1 MTVLSVEDLRI
12 SYRSRGEW
20 REVVHNISF
29 SIQRGEMLAFVGES
43 GSGKTTTAQA
53 IIGLL
58 ADNARRDAG
67 RIVLNGQV
75 ISDWSDKRLNRLRG
89 VSISLV
95 PQDPGNSLNPVKT
108 IGQQV
113 EEILRLHQSLSAA
126 ERRQQVLNLLAKVG
140 LSHPEQRFDQY
151 PHQLSGGMKQ
161 RVLIAIAIALQPD
174 LIIADEPTSALDVT
188 VQKRILDLLD
198 ILRRESGTAVLFVT
212 HDLALAAERAD
223 RIMVFRQGEIQE
235 QGATETIVQRPQHP
249 YTRQLLHDL
258 LDAPL
263 GLAAARHRPLATP
276 AIRVE
281 GISKRFSLGKQAL
294 QALDSVSFEVRRGST
309 HALVGESGSGK
320 SMTARALMGL
330 VRKPGV
336 VSAERLEVLGRDV
349 LTLSARGWRALR
361 GNDIA
366 MVLQDPRYALNPV
379 QSIQTQLEEALTL
392 HQRLSRRARAEA
404 VKDAIAAVGLDLPVL
419 SRYPGELSGGM
430 GQRVMIALAL
440 LNNPKVLIAD
450 EPTSALDARLRNQ
463 ILELLV
469 EQCAQRQM
477 AMLLI
482 SHDLPLVAA
491 HCDRVLVMY
500 QGRQVDEMP
509 ARALPSATHP
519 YTRTLWTCRPNAH
532 TYGQMLPTLDRT
544 LDFTETAHGDR

>member
-1 MTVLSVEDLRI
+1 MTDI
-12 SYRSRGEW
+12 
-20 REVVHNISF
+20 
-29 SIQRGEMLAFVGES
+29 
-43 GSGKTTTAQA
+43 
-53 IIGLL
+53 
-58 ADNARRDAG
+58 
-67 RIVLNGQV
+67 
-75 ISDWSDKRLNRLRG
+75 RL
-89 VSISLV
+89 
-95 PQDPGNSLNPVKT
+95 
-108 IGQQV
+108 
-113 EEILRLHQSLSAA
+113 
-126 ERRQQVLNLLAKVG
+126 
-140 LSHPEQRFDQY
+140 
-151 PHQLSGGMKQ
+151 
-161 RVLIAIAIALQPD
+161 
-174 LIIADEPTSALDVT
+174 T
-188 VQKRILDLLD
+188 VQ
-198 ILRRESGTAVLFVT
+198 
-212 HDLALAAERAD
+212 
-223 RIMVFRQGEIQE
+223 
-235 QGATETIVQRPQHP
+235 
-249 YTRQLLHDL
+249 
-258 LDAPL
+258 
-263 GLAAARHRPLATP
+263 GLAVDYPTAR
-276 AIRVE
+276 VV
-281 GISKRFSLGKQAL
+281 
-294 QALDSVSFEVRRGST
+294 DNVSFTLGNERL
-309 HALVGESGSGK
+309 ALVGESGSGK

-349 LTLSARGWRALR
+349 LTLSARGWRELR

-392 HQRLSRRARAEA
+392 HQRSSRRARAEA

-500 QGRQVDEMP
+500 RKTGRRDAGAGAAERDAPLHPHPVDLP
-509 ARALPSATHP
+509 AKCAYLRPDAADPRQNPGLYGDSPWRSLIFRIYRLHSARRRRSPPPVSVSTPGKPSA
-519 YTRTLWTCRPNAH
+519 
-532 TYGQMLPTLDRT
+532 
-544 LDFTETAHGDR
+544 

>member
-1 MTVLSVEDLRI
+1 MTDI
-12 SYRSRGEW
+12 
-20 REVVHNISF
+20 
-29 SIQRGEMLAFVGES
+29 
-43 GSGKTTTAQA
+43 
-53 IIGLL
+53 
-58 ADNARRDAG
+58 
-67 RIVLNGQV
+67 
-75 ISDWSDKRLNRLRG
+75 RL
-89 VSISLV
+89 
-95 PQDPGNSLNPVKT
+95 
-108 IGQQV
+108 
-113 EEILRLHQSLSAA
+113 
-126 ERRQQVLNLLAKVG
+126 
-140 LSHPEQRFDQY
+140 
-151 PHQLSGGMKQ
+151 
-161 RVLIAIAIALQPD
+161 
-174 LIIADEPTSALDVT
+174 T
-188 VQKRILDLLD
+188 VQ
-198 ILRRESGTAVLFVT
+198 
-212 HDLALAAERAD
+212 
-223 RIMVFRQGEIQE
+223 
-235 QGATETIVQRPQHP
+235 
-249 YTRQLLHDL
+249 
-258 LDAPL
+258 
-263 GLAAARHRPLATP
+263 GLAVDYPTAR
-276 AIRVE
+276 VV
-281 GISKRFSLGKQAL
+281 
-294 QALDSVSFEVRRGST
+294 DNVSFTLGNERL
-309 HALVGESGSGK
+309 ALVGESGSGK

-379 QSIQTQLEEALTL
+379 QTIQTQLEEALTL

-519 YTRTLWTCRPNAH
+519 VDLPAKCPHLRPDAADPRQNPGL
-532 TYGQMLPTLDRT
+532 YGDSPWRSLIFRIYRLHSARRRRSPPPVSVSTPGKPS
-544 LDFTETAHGDR
+544 A